1 MSRYAGELSA
11 RMRSAPPID
20 KRSARRGLAAGGYD
34 RAEPHTLAP
43 GIETELARYPG
54 ASNDQGITRDRR
66 PFYSAT
72 VNYVPPALS
81 WVNWTEAGPAR
92 AELHMRTTDLRNMV
106 GNSQGRYPYLPGS
119 PTGGRHTMIP
129 STGPGGVTQ
138 TRQRF
143 VGAGL
148 PQMRAA
154 RPDRLAPAR
163 YTGQSYS
170 QTTSIQGGR

>member
-1 MSRYAGELSA
+1 MSSYAGALSA

-20 KRSARRGLAAGGYD
+20 KRTARRGLAAGGYD
-34 RAEPHTLAP
+34 QAVPHTLAP
-43 GIETELARYPG
+43 GLETELARYPG
-54 ASNDQGITRDRR
+54 ASNDGEITRDRR

-72 VNYVPPALS
+72 TNYVPPAIS
-81 WVNWTEAGPAR
+81 WVNWTLAGPAR
-92 AELHMRTTDLRNMV
+92 AELHMRTTDLRTMV
-106 GNSQGRYPYLPGS
+106 GNSAGRYPYLPGS

-129 STGPGGVTQ
+129 TTGPGGST
-138 TRQRF
+138 TRDRF

-170 QTTSIQGGR
+170 QTTSVQGGR